1 MSMMEQITTIEQRF
15 KLLIREWERFF
26 AGDIRVPPEKERKD
40 LERRLRMLTERPSH
54 RRMEQYR
61 LEQLQHRFMTYVQMW
76 ERMLREREEGR
87 GRFPIRRPGAPA
99 PPPPKPAAKAPNAG
113 AAASVKDDSGG
124 LYERYAAAKR
134 KTGEKLAVDQKT
146 FMSQIAS
153 QREKLEARLGQKV
166 RFDVVVEGGKVKL
179 AARKTSGK
187 KE

>member
-1 MSMMEQITTIEQRF
+1 MSMMEQITTIEQKF

-40 LERRLRMLTERPSH
+40 LERRLRMLTERPGH

-76 ERMLREREEGR
+76 TRMLREREEGR
-87 GRFPIRRPGAPA
+87 GRFPTRPGAP
-99 PPPPKPAAKAPNAG
+99 PPPAPRPAAKPPNAG

-134 KTGEKLAVDQKT
+134 QAGEKLAVDQKA
-146 FMSQIAS
+146 FMAQISS
-153 QREKLEARLGQKV
+153 QRQKIEARLGQKV

-179 AARKTSGK
+179 AARKTGSK